1 MINVYLNKQK
11 LLKIRDYNLDS
22 INNIIKLTA
31 GIAKTGDS
39 IIIEIIRD
47 NDFVIDGSNL
57 VITKNYNLSNKDY
70 ILLTTFYNHHQWEI
84 LRTNK
89 EFVFANGYETL
100 SYDVVQ
106 YDTYNTNANTSGIFD
121 LPRTVSDKSG
131 VVVALSRELLVLGID
146 YVVLD
151 NLKQI
156 KVILP
161 DLLTKSDY
169 IEIITTNPNVSQ
181 FSFGFRIFKDML
193 NRTQYKRL
201 DSKKVTKLASDLS
214 YLDSVIEV
222 ENATNLDIPNRQD
235 NLPGV
240 IYIASERIE
249 YMIKT
254 GNVLSQLRRGTLGT
268 TVNEMISAGTELMS
282 MSYQDTLPYQ
292 DKEFKN
298 TYIAD
303 SAIAENFG
311 YNFGIYEGTIYGS
324 TLIAPDHEIRAVISI
339 NQIDIPVILTTNT
352 NTNKTN
358 IQNAVNSYT
367 NITGVLATR
376 VVDNNHPSIAN
387 NPNAYDLTPV
397 DISISVTGLVNNVT
411 AGQYHYV
418 TYNLL
423 QLVDAIDT
431 LALPVSQS
439 FTIKGSV
446 NTNYNGTYVLVD
458 STTTTATFR
467 YPTDPGEFINSINI
481 LSFVSK
487 IGNGPYF
494 ITFNIPMRTK
504 PLTTGIRYNITDNI
518 NQNYI
523 INNKQNNYFIK
534 NNPNLNGNFNNS
546 K

>member
-423 QLVDAIDT
+423 NLVNAIDT

-446 NTNYNGTYVLVD
+446 NTNY
-458 STTTTATFR
+458 
-467 YPTDPGEFINSINI
+467 
-481 LSFVSK
+481 
-487 IGNGPYF
+487 
-494 ITFNIPMRTK
+494 
-504 PLTTGIRYNITDNI
+504 
-518 NQNYI
+518 
-523 INNKQNNYFIK
+523 
-534 NNPNLNGNFNNS
+534 
-546 K
+546 